1 MTRAEGII
9 SLTNDIKTTWGL
21 TDPFEIARRF
31 GVEVVFRD
39 NAFSGFKAQT
49 FKMSGYPAIISINNA
64 YDERSKKLLCAHELG
79 HALLHEGAVNH
90 FAVTPQNAFS
100 GVEYE
105 ANLFAVSLLYDEL
118 EEEPSIPVEHM
129 NNYMLKSIID
139 YNLRME

>member
-1 MTRAEGII
+1 
-9 SLTNDIKTTWGL
+9 
-21 TDPFEIARRF
+21 
-31 GVEVVFRD
+31 
-39 NAFSGFKAQT
+39 
-49 FKMSGYPAIISINNA
+49 MSGYPAIISINNA